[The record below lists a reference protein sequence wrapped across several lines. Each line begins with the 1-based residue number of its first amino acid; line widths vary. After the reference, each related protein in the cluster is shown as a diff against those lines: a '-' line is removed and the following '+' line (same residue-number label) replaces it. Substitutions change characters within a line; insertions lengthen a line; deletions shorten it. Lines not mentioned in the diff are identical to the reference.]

1 MIMMAVIA
9 GPGIEVP
16 VIKLST
22 LYTSS
27 HLIFS
32 ILVQEKDIIHF
43 AFQVSLSDGCE
54 VIQSKSQLEDSGAL
68 GGGKDSRKKYS

>member
-1 MIMMAVIA
+1 MFVMMVMAVIA

-54 VIQSKSQLEDSGAL
+54 VIQSRSHS
-68 GGGKDSRKKYS
+68 